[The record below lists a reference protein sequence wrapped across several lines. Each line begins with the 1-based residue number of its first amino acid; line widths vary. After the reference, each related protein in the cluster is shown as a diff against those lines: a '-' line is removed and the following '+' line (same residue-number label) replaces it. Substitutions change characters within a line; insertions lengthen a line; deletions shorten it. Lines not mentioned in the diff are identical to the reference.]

1 MFVVLLG
8 FPRPANHISECFTSS
23 ANGSDRNHYRRG
35 TRSGYMD
42 PIQPNSL
49 SVILIYEVIAS
60 ILIHTFLYT
69 YTLWCLFKMRAF
81 N

>member
-1 MFVVLLG
+1 MFIVLLG

-23 ANGSDRNHYRRG
+23 ANGRDRNHYRREG

-42 PIQPNSL
+42 PFQPTSL

-69 YTLWCLFKMRAF
+69 YTLWCVMRAF